1 MSKRGSMQLLL
12 LFFRSSAR
20 LGLEMVAV
28 IGFLVLIATLQA
40 GDGLHLMAGTGLAQ
54 VLRQSAW
61 EQALAGLPAQEPW
74 PWQDT
79 STGTN
84 AKVPRL
90 VGLSAAI
97 LKDASAA
104 DDEASPGPQLRPAGG
119 EAHPSRT
126 KLGDVAIGDSI
137 TVTTADGS
145 SRVYKVTGRKVV
157 DPHLEETDGGP
168 SGPSDADI
176 ALVTCSPLDPFVAN
190 SLRLIIQAIKVDPP
204 AAPAPSAEQKL

>member
-20 LGLEMVAV
+20 LGLEMAAV

-79 STGTN
+79 STATN

-104 DDEASPGPQLRPAGG
+104 DDEASPVPQLRPGD
-119 EAHPSRT
+119 AHPSRT

-157 DPHLEETDGGP
+157 DTHLEETDGGP
-168 SGPSDADI
+168 SGPTDAEV

-204 AAPAPSAEQKL
+204 AAPAPNVEQKL